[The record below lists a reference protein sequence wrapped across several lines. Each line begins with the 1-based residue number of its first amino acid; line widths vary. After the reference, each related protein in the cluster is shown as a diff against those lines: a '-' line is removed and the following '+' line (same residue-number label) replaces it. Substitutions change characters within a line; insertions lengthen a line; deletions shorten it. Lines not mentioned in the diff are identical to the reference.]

1 MKIMLRFET
10 WATGWFIAHGKKSEA
25 GSRGGRSGGVEVM
38 VEIGGP
44 CYHPGRCA
52 FHLTEFPEV
61 WL

>member
-1 MKIMLRFET
+1 MRLEV
-10 WATGWFIAHGKKSEA
+10 GVA
-25 GSRGGRSGGVEVM
+25 GVGRVEVM

-52 FHLTEFPEV
+52 FDLTEFPEV